1 MQIDLTEFKGSN
13 VKVVATIDQTLYR
26 NVGAIILYEEDSH
39 TLSVR
44 KLKRKIADQYIPTD
58 ELENFL
64 FDSQADAIK
73 FTHKL
78 TRMSALDYLLVS
90 NKKAK

>member
-1 MQIDLTEFKGSN
+1 MDFWFEYPENTTVKEGQSYRGKYMQIDLTKFKGSN

-58 ELENFL
+58 ELGNFL
-64 FDSQADAIK
+64 FDS
-73 FTHKL
+73 
-78 TRMSALDYLLVS
+78 
-90 NKKAK
+90 

>member
-1 MQIDLTEFKGSN
+1 MQVDLTEFKN
-13 VKVVATIDQTLYR
+13 VKVVATIDQTFYR

-44 KLKRKIADQYIPTD
+44 KLKRKIDNQYIPTD
-58 ELENFL
+58 ELENFM

-78 TRMSALDYLLVS
+78 TRMSALDYLLVV
-90 NKKAK
+90 NKEKQLK

>member
-1 MQIDLTEFKGSN
+1 MQVDLTEFKN
-13 VKVVATIDQTLYR
+13 VKVVATIDQTFYR

-44 KLKRKIADQYIPTD
+44 KLKRKIDNQYIPTD
-58 ELENFL
+58 ELENFM

-78 TRMSALDYLLVS
+78 TRMSALDYLLVV
-90 NKKAK
+90 NKEK